1 MLRSWARALRDR
13 LPAGATASA
22 KELALAWGR
31 LTAPWRMEPAFLV
44 IGAQRCGT
52 TSLFRALSDHPDVL
66 RPTASKGIGFFD
78 VNYHRGRRWYLAHFP
93 LRLARRGKVTFE
105 SSGYYSFHPAA
116 SSRIHA
122 ELPGVKVVLMVRN
135 PVDRA
140 HSAHRHELA
149 RGFESLDFVEAVDAE
164 AGRLAG
170 EEERLLADPSH
181 ESFEH
186 RHHAYLARGRYVEQ
200 VRRFVAELGPEN
212 VHLVDADRLFADP
225 DTELSTLF
233 AWLGLSAWLPQSFD
247 QWNARPRDSMDPE
260 VRRRLSEYFEPFD
273 HELTEFLGRLP
284 SWRDRSGAAPGT

>member
-1 MLRSWARALRDR
+1 MLRRWARALNER
-13 LPAGATASA
+13 LPGGATASV
-22 KELALAWGR
+22 KELALGWGR

-66 RPTASKGIGFFD
+66 RPTASKGIGYFD
-78 VNYHRGRRWYLAHFP
+78 VNHHRGRRWYLGHFP
-93 LRLARRGKVTFE
+93 LRLGRRGKVTFE

-116 SSRIHA
+116 SSRIRS

-149 RGFESLDFVEAVDAE
+149 RGFESLEFVEAVDAE
-164 AGRLAG
+164 AGRLEG
-170 EEERLLADPSH
+170 EEARLLTDPSY

-200 VRRFVAELGPEN
+200 VRRFVAELGREN

-225 DTELSTLF
+225 DAELSTLF
-233 AWLGLSAWLPQSFD
+233 AWLGLSAWLPESFD

-260 VRRRLSEYFEPFD
+260 VRRRLSEHFEPFD
-273 HELTEFLGRLP
+273 RELTEFLGRTP
-284 SWRDRSGAAPGT
+284 SWREPVASPGT